1 MDQNK
6 KTVIGSIATS
16 LIMSTKIGIDELLA
30 ILLADA
36 DPDAVKDHLQG
47 VEVECECGGKC
58 CGGVSVE
65 RPDERIIV
73 LSTLAVQ
80 AERQG
85 VSLIEHLENIVH
97 ERLKVVNEVLEFWER
112 VEDAEDEEALEQA
125 ISGESALSPAAQEIL
140 NQIRLLVYQEEIKDK
155 LQMTIMSA
163 LSSANG
169 GAVH

>member
-1 MDQNK
+1 
-6 KTVIGSIATS
+6 
-16 LIMSTKIGIDELLA
+16 MSTKIGIDELLA

-58 CGGVSVE
+58 CVGVSVE